1 MSTNQHRS
9 AENAALTR
17 VRSVGCLVGWLVGW
31 LGMAQG
37 MAMFEQDFI
46 CQTQLA
52 TSANLTLGR
61 DWFRALDAAVL
72 AAGGV
77 DLQLCMMQPAH
88 ALASTTMR
96 SVTNAR
102 ATQDHV
108 SPFSLSVSRARSF
121 SFSFS
126 FSLSVCAR
134 VYGLTYTWMYCAV
147 PCCCALFLCRRTGL
161 LSTAC
166 PSAGHRSSCTRLGS
180 GHHAT
185 TSGLTPALMRAG
197 RWTSF

>member
-1 MSTNQHRS
+1 
-9 AENAALTR
+9 
-17 VRSVGCLVGWLVGW
+17 
-31 LGMAQG
+31 
-37 MAMFEQDFI
+37 MFEQDFI

-108 SPFSLSVSRARSF
+108 SPFSLSVTRAR

-134 VYGLTYTWMYCAV
+134 AYGLTYTWMYCAV
-147 PCCCALFLCRRTGL
+147 PCCCVFLCVDGPFCCRRL
-161 LSTAC
+161 A
-166 PSAGHRSSCTRLGS
+166 PRLVIDR
-180 GHHAT
+180 
-185 TSGLTPALMRAG
+185 PARAG
-197 RWTSF
+197 ALAITRQRLD